1 KKTLDETYE
10 KYRQLNIGSD
20 NGFLNLM
27 CLYYIRTKNMTKSRE
42 FLDKLKPKSD
52 YIQMQYYRLI
62 LEDKSVLLSERIEA
76 QEKISRLSVEIDDI
90 ENMTLVI
97 DF

>member
-1 KKTLDETYE
+1 
-10 KYRQLNIGSD
+10 
-20 NGFLNLM
+20 
-27 CLYYIRTKNMTKSRE
+27 MTKSRE